1 MKRLTRAKQKAR
13 GTRSTHQGRAKQPAV
28 QGNAAKV
35 DPTHY
40 TVEFEN
46 KQVRVLRIRYGPR
59 EKSVMHSH
67 PPGVAVFLTPH
78 AVRFTYPDGRAE
90 EVRANA
96 GGAQWLPATTHLPE
110 NLTDQPL
117 ELVLVEL
124 KG

>member
-1 MKRLTRAKQKAR
+1 M
-13 GTRSTHQGRAKQPAV
+13 V

-46 KQVRVLRIRYGPR
+46 KRVRVLRIRYGPR

-67 PPGVAVFLTPH
+67 PDSVAVFLTDH
-78 AVRFTYPDGRAE
+78 AVKFTYPDGKAD
-90 EVRANA
+90 EVRVNA
-96 GGAQWLPATTHLPE
+96 GEVNWLPATTHLPE
-110 NLTDQPL
+110 NLGDKAL
-117 ELVLVEL
+117 ELVLIEL